1 MNETRFEIKVSQT
14 RLMIKDLE
22 VILKR
27 LDQVMEQFENNNTNE
42 SEKLSALSRDEILW
56 SQGLKEN
63 IDEIKDMLENK

>member
-14 RLMIKDLE
+14 RIMIKDLE

-27 LDQVMEQFENNNTNE
+27 LDQLMEQFENNNTNE
-42 SEKLSALSRDEILW
+42 SEKLSSLGRDEILW
-56 SQGLKEN
+56 SQGLKES

>member
-14 RLMIKDLE
+14 RIMIKDLE

-27 LDQVMEQFENNNTNE
+27 LDQLMEQFENNNTNE
-42 SEKLSALSRDEILW
+42 SEKLSAQGRDEILW
-56 SQGLKEN
+56 RQGLKEN

>member
-14 RLMIKDLE
+14 RIMIKDLE

-27 LDQVMEQFENNNTNE
+27 LDQLMEQFENNSTDQ
-42 SEKLSALSRDEILW
+42 SEKLSALGRDEILW

>member
-42 SEKLSALSRDEILW
+42 LEKLSALGRDEILW

>member
-1 MNETRFEIKVSQT
+1 MNETKFEIKVSQT
-14 RLMIKDLE
+14 RIIIKDLE

-27 LDQVMEQFENNNTNE
+27 LDQLMEQFENNNTDE
-42 SEKLSALSRDEILW
+42 SEKLSVLSRDEILW

>member
-14 RLMIKDLE
+14 ILMIRDLE

-27 LDQVMEQFENNNTNE
+27 LEELMQQFENGITDE

>member
-1 MNETRFEIKVSQT
+1 MNKTRFEIKVSQT
-14 RLMIKDLE
+14 RIMIKDLE

-27 LDQVMEQFENNNTNE
+27 LDQLMEQFENNNTNE
-42 SEKLSALSRDEILW
+42 SEKLSALGRDEILW

>member
-14 RLMIKDLE
+14 RIMIKDLE

-27 LDQVMEQFENNNTNE
+27 LDQLMEQFENNNTNE
-42 SEKLSALSRDEILW
+42 SEKVSALGRDEILW

>member
-14 RLMIKDLE
+14 RIMIKDLE

-27 LDQVMEQFENNNTNE
+27 LDQLMEQFENNNTNE
-42 SEKLSALSRDEILW
+42 SEKLSALGRDEILW